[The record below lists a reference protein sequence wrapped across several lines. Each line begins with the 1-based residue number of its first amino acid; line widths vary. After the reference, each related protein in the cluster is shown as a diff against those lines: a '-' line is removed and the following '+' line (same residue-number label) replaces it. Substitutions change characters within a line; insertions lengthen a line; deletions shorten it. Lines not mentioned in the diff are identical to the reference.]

1 MNYYL
6 PPVIVVFGLVLFQV
20 SQKSVNENANPFVV
34 IAAAYSVGIFACIVG
49 YFLIPR
55 QNTELLPVLKSI
67 GWSSIGIGIGA
78 VTCEIGILL
87 AYRTGWNIS
96 ILPISTNVFSAL
108 ILILIGIFAYRESLS
123 FEKIIGVLMCV
134 GGLVLIT
141 LRK

>member
-1 MNYYL
+1 MSYYL
-6 PPVIVVFGLVLFQV
+6 PPIIVVFGLVLFQV

-34 IAAAYSVGIFACIVG
+34 IAVAYSVGILACVVG
-49 YFLIPR
+49 YFLISK
-55 QNTELLPVLKSI
+55 QNTELLPILKSI

-87 AYRTGWNIS
+87 AYRAGWNIS
-96 ILPISTNVFSAL
+96 ILPLSTNVFSAL
-108 ILILIGIFAYRESLS
+108 ILVLIGIFAYRESLS
-123 FEKIIGVLMCV
+123 VEKVIGVLMCI